1 MPLALAL
8 ISAVAAAEGDE
19 GQRFGNSPPF
29 DAARYRWIE
38 RQLRD
43 TDVNDDDDDDC
54 DDCDEQ
60 HHAATPSVGTGGGC
74 NDGAGTLRKVIKLGF
89 DTLRR
94 DGTRECFM
102 RLGVLP
108 QGAVVEEGMLG
119 SLWEQV
125 RLSGD
130 RFRCFKLWPQYCSY
144 IKLGTRLGSF
154 GL

>member
-8 ISAVAAAEGDE
+8 IGAVAAAEGRE
-19 GQRFGNSPPF
+19 GQRFDNSPPF

-43 TDVNDDDDDDC
+43 TDVNDHRADRDDN
-54 DDCDEQ
+54 EQ
-60 HHAATPSVGTGGGC
+60 DHAVTPSVGAGGY
-74 NDGAGTLRKVIKLGF
+74 NDGAGTLRRIIKLGF
-89 DTLRR
+89 DTLRGE
-94 DGTRECFM
+94 GTRDCFM

-108 QGAVVEEGMLG
+108 QGAVVQEDMLA

-130 RFRCFKLWPQYCSY
+130 RLRWFEHGLLYYRYISCS
-144 IKLGTRLGSF
+144 LGSF
-154 GL
+154 